1 MNKWCSFGMIFP
13 PQFLYFLS
21 SFPLMKINLKLSF
34 VVKFES
40 ERPSPV
46 SLGPK
51 SLESLGALFFFQ
63 SWFIR
68 WIPFCSGWL
77 QQASYHQLTSSGG
90 SSSSLITLQ
99 PISNQPGA
107 HEGSSMVLAFVL
119 LLFMSFQNSAPLGIP
134 WPRGGEIA
142 SHSVRE

>member
-1 MNKWCSFGMIFP
+1 MMFFWDDLSPPVFVFPFLFSPHENQPKIILCCEIWIWEAFPSIFG
-13 PQFLYFLS
+13 PQVIGELGG
-21 SFPLMKINLKLSF
+21 F
-34 VVKFES
+34 V
-40 ERPSPV
+40 
-46 SLGPK
+46 
-51 SLESLGALFFFQ
+51 FFSQ